1 MSEAVQHRIGELSS
15 HRLLTVCGAT
25 DIGRRRDHQQD
36 AFLVADLASGR
47 MSQPC
52 IRTDVLVSRPGVL
65 LVVCD
70 GMGGAPAGDVASRV
84 ATAFIKK
91 DLQEAGPKVIDAPA
105 ETLGSAVQGANRAI
119 LDEARAH
126 PEEKGMGTTC
136 TAAVFST
143 DHVSIAQVGDSR
155 AYLLRNGQLEML
167 TQDQT
172 MVAKLVESGALAPE
186 NVATHPFR
194 HVLFQSLGVDGKVH
208 PVITDIP
215 LREGDRVLLCSDGLH
230 GPVRDDVI
238 AAILRAPGDVAQAS
252 RALITAAL
260 AAGGPDNVTVVVAD
274 CGAIEGRA
282 TTGASPRAATL
293 H

>member
-1 MSEAVQHRIGELSS
+1 MSQAAQVQVETS

-25 DIGRRRDHQQD
+25 DIGAHRRSNQD
-36 AFLVADLASGR
+36 AFVVADLAAGTL
-47 MSQPC
+47 SQPC
-52 IRTDVLVSRPGVL
+52 IRTDVSLTRPGVL

-70 GMGGAPAGDVASRV
+70 GMGGAPAGDVAARV

-91 DLQEAGPKVIDAPA
+91 DLQVAGPRVVDAPGP
-105 ETLGSAVQGANRAI
+105 TLENAVEGANRAI
-119 LDEARAH
+119 LAEVKVH
-126 PEEKGMGTTC
+126 PEDKGMGTTC

-143 DHVSIAQVGDSR
+143 DHLAIAQVGDSR
-155 AYLLRNGQLEML
+155 AYLLREGKLELL
-167 TQDQT
+167 TRDQT
-172 MVAKLVESGALAPE
+172 MVSKLVETGALKPE
-186 NVATHPFR
+186 QVANHPYR
-194 HVLFQSLGVDGKVH
+194 HVLLQALGTESNVH
-208 PVITDIP
+208 PVITDVP

-238 AAILRAPGDVAQAS
+238 AAILRAPGDVAQAA

-274 CGAIEGRA
+274 CGAVEGRP
-282 TTGASPRAATL
+282 TTGASSTAVTL